1 MVWLLIGLGWPVLA
15 LAGAVLLG
23 RGIARAEVAE
33 GVGPA
38 APGDGLGPRTLRLHE
53 HRSA

>member
-1 MVWLLIGLGWPVLA
+1 MVWLLIGLGWPAVA
-15 LAGAVLLG
+15 LACALLLG
-23 RGIARAEVAE
+23 RGLVRADVAE
-33 GVGPA
+33 GVLPA